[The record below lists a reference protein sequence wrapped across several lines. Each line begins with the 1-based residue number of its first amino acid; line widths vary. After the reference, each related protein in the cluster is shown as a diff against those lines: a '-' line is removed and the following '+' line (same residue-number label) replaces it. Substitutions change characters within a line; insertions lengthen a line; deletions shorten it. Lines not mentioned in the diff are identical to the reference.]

1 MRVALAG
8 NPNSGK
14 TTLFNLLTGS
24 TAHVGNW
31 PGVTIDKKVG
41 VYRSKS
47 ENLKIDII
55 DLPGIYSLSPYTP
68 EEIITRNYII
78 DEKPDAIINI
88 VDATNLERNLYLSTQ
103 LIELGVPLVIA
114 LNMID
119 VVEKRQGSIDVE
131 AISKKMGVPVVEISA
146 LKNKGIKDLMLKVN
160 EVSQE
165 GIKERSLLEGSK
177 HFPLVLQV
185 KALLDEKK
193 VGCSLFHAIKLLEN
207 DEVEMQVHQELKET
221 LAILRS
227 NHQDELFGDDFEAI
241 IADARYKFISN
252 NLSKHVIKGSGSKN
266 IKISDKIDKVLT
278 SRIFGLPIFALVMLF
293 VFHFT
298 FSEDLFFIKA
308 IWKGGIKVGD
318 DLVGIP
324 SLGFFLQ
331 TLVGDGVEGLY
342 PGLMATLS
350 ELAKNSL
357 ASQAPWVSSLVVDA
371 LIGGVGAVL
380 SFIPQIMLLY
390 FFLSLL
396 EDSGYMARVSFIL
409 DKLLRR
415 FGITGKAFMPLIMCF
430 GCAVPGIFATR
441 TLENAKEKRLT
452 IMLTPFFSCG
462 AKLPIWSVFAI
473 ILLRKTT
480 IPAPELIVFAMYL
493 IGIAVSIIAA
503 IILKRTI
510 FKGETPPFIL
520 ELPEYRMPKFKN
532 TMVFLWDKMKHYV
545 YKAATI
551 IAASTIVIWFLSN
564 FNWEY
569 KMVETINDSI
579 LADIGKGIRWIF
591 VPLGFAMNP
600 TNAPAKGWMFVVAA
614 FTGLLAKEVV
624 VSTLGMFSSS
634 ISGEASDA
642 DAFDGEEA
650 AGDAGSA
657 FAILLGSLSA
667 PALFSFMVFNLLTIP
682 CLAAVAAARS
692 ELNNK
697 RHLMAALLFWFLT
710 SYIISLYVYWVG
722 TLKWLQIVSLIIL
735 ISFVVVGLVAFIG
748 KRRSQKRSSI
758 VDME

>member
-1 MRVALAG
+1 MRIALAG

-41 VYRSKS
+41 KYKNK
-47 ENLKIDII
+47 EDNLKIDIV

-68 EEIITRNYII
+68 EEIIARNYII
-78 DEKPDAIINI
+78 DEKPDVIINI

-103 LIELGVPLVIA
+103 LIELGVPIVIA

-119 VVEKRQGSIDVE
+119 IVEKRRGSIDVE
-131 AISKKMGVPVVEISA
+131 AIAKKMGVAVVKISA
-146 LKNKGIKDLMLKVN
+146 LRNKGIKELMSKVN
-160 EVSQE
+160 QVSKE
-165 GIKERSLLEGSK
+165 KVKERSLLEE
-177 HFPLVLQV
+177 FDCYNLVLKV
-185 KALLDEKK
+185 KELLDQKK
-193 VGCSLFHAIKLLEN
+193 IKNSLFHSIKLLEN
-207 DEVEMQVHQELKET
+207 DELEMSSHKELKET
-221 LAILRS
+221 LDTLR
-227 NHQDELFGDDFEAI
+227 NNYKDKLFGDDFEAV
-241 IADARYKFISN
+241 IADARYKFINN
-252 NLSKHVIKGSGSKN
+252 NLSKYIIKGKSSENVKF
-266 IKISDKIDKVLT
+266 SDKIDKVLT
-278 SRIFGLPIFALVMLF
+278 NKIFGLPIFALIMLF

-298 FSEDLFFIKA
+298 FSEDLFFIKSL
-308 IWKGGIKVGD
+308 WKSGIKVGD
-318 DLVGIP
+318 ELVGIP

-331 TLVGDGVEGLY
+331 SLFGDGIEGLY
-342 PGLMATLS
+342 PGLMSTLS
-350 ELAKNSL
+350 ELAKKGL
-357 ASQAPWVSSLVVDA
+357 ESQAPWVSGLVVDA
-371 LIGGVGAVL
+371 IIGGVGAVI
-380 SFIPQIMLLY
+380 SFIPQIMILY

-462 AKLPIWSVFAI
+462 AKLPIWSVFSI
-473 ILLRKTT
+473 ILLRKTS
-480 IPAPELIVFAMYL
+480 IPAPELIVFSMYL
-493 IGIAVSIIAA
+493 IGIAVAIISA
-503 IILKRTI
+503 IILKRTL
-510 FKGETPPFIL
+510 FKGQTPPFIL

-532 TMVFLWDKMKHYV
+532 TMVFLWDKMKHYI

-551 IAASTIVIWFLSN
+551 IAAATIVIWFLSN

-569 KMVETINDSI
+569 KMVDSINNSI

-591 VPLGFAMNP
+591 VPLGFGMNP
-600 TNAPAKGWMFVVAA
+600 SKSPAKGWMFVVAA

-624 VSTLGMFSSS
+624 ISTLGMFSSS
-634 ISGEASDA
+634 ISGEEIGD
-642 DAFDGEEA
+642 DFDGEEA
-650 AGDAGSA
+650 ASDSKSA

-667 PALFSFMVFNLLTIP
+667 PALFAFMVFNLLTIP

-697 RHLMAALLFWFLT
+697 KHLRFAILFWFLA
-710 SYIISLYVYWVG
+710 SYIITLYVYWVG
-722 TLKWLQIVSLIIL
+722 TLKWLQILSIVILVILVIIGIVIL
-735 ISFVVVGLVAFIG
+735 IRKKKLFNKI
-748 KRRSQKRSSI
+748 RRNKK
-758 VDME
+758 